1 MLLGQL
7 YEVCVISTILQMEEA
22 GTQGKKHVQSCRV
35 NQWLDRLE
43 SGLPAPDTAHLPG
56 QMGNALPSAH
66 SVHTRCSVRAGR
78 PAFCEMG
85 LLVPASVC
93 EINGNTLQRRK
104 S

>member
-35 NQWLDRLE
+35 NQRLDRLE

-66 SVHTRCSVRAGR
+66 SVHTRCTLGAQSGLAGR
-78 PAFCEMG
+78 PSVRWVSWSQ
-85 LLVPASVC
+85 LVFV
-93 EINGNTLQRRK
+93 K
-104 S
+104 